1 MQLNNLT
8 ITAALYALLFW
19 GAYRGL
25 ASEYEAGTKNGRVG
39 TASYVALI
47 VAVTGIKV
55 WLSHTFFGH
64 SADMSLFSAWA
75 DLGRNESLSAFYGP
89 MGESYFVDYPPL
101 YLYVLTAVGR
111 VAGMF
116 GVSYGSDV
124 YIAMIKFVP
133 VVADTVSALLVYRMA
148 CGTCSRRAARVL
160 SLLVLFN
167 PAYILNSVF
176 WGQIDGLYTLVIV
189 WLLFSVYRKRY
200 MQAILAFCVGMLTK
214 PQMVIFLP
222 LLAFWLIYDVIA
234 EWKEFR
240 KSASLRQMLWGLLAA
255 VALVMF
261 ATVPVFGFDLKRLFA
276 LYSDGV
282 AQYPYVSLNA
292 ANVFGAFGLNWHSL
306 QETFLG
312 ITYESWGYIGIILI
326 SLFVGLGAFFAQNR
340 SGVLVL
346 GGFTV
351 LGIFMCA
358 HMMHERYMFPLIL
371 ILMVLYIET
380 KDRRML
386 ISFGVATILQF
397 LQTGLVLLDNE
408 QIITLSASSFV
419 LLSWVQVLFFVAMV
433 VVWYKMLL
441 HEDVQYIPIR
451 SPKLVCVE
459 PEKRHNRYTGRDV
472 VIIAV
477 LTVVYGISAF
487 ANLGSISVP
496 ETGYAPET
504 QGETVILDFGQEQQF
519 SRINLFFGWIDRR
532 STDSEVERELTLSF
546 GTNAA
551 SADEPPEL
559 VFGDPVSLTAHSVFC
574 WDGLFVNQRG
584 QYLKITVDEGNF
596 FLNEIACF
604 DEKQNLISPLSAESE
619 NLTVMQLFDEQEKA
633 KYAYTWYDGTYF
645 DEVYHPRTAY
655 EYINGLW
662 PYENTHPPL
671 GKLFISLGM
680 MLFGVNP
687 FGWRFFGTL
696 CGVLMV
702 PLSYVIAKE
711 LLKSTK
717 WATVACVLFTFDF
730 MHLTQTR
737 LATIDSF
744 TAFFVMLMYL
754 FMYRYTKRNFY
765 QNGVKGTLLP
775 LFLSGLCFGIGV
787 AVKWQ
792 GVYAGVGLC
801 VLFFSSL
808 FKRFLEYKAAKE
820 GRLVGD
826 SDKILKQFV
835 PSAVKTILAAFV
847 FFVVVPFC
855 VYFLSYLPIMLS
867 DTADLSYFWENQ
879 KTMLDY
885 HANLTETHPYGSP
898 WWSWPLDLRPL
909 YAYNPNWDFV
919 SGAFAQGISSFGNP
933 LVWWMTIPA
942 VGYLIYKTAKGK
954 GSHEITVILIGFF
967 AMYAPWVLISRQAFI
982 YHFFPCVMFVT
993 LAIALGLKDLCV
1005 YWKKG
1010 KEITAVYLVCVVV
1023 LFFAFYPVLTG
1034 IKIPLWYA
1042 EALSW
1047 LPSWVLG

>member
-1 MQLNNLT
+1 LNNLT
-8 ITAALYALLFW
+8 ITAALFALLFW

-25 ASEYEAGTKNGRVG
+25 ASEKEVQKNGRVS
-39 TASYVALI
+39 TVSFAALI
-47 VAVTGIKV
+47 VAVTGLKV

-64 SADMSLFSAWA
+64 SSDMSLFSAWA

-89 MGESYFVDYPPL
+89 LGESYFVDYPPL

-111 VAGMF
+111 IAGLF

-133 VVADTVSALLVYRMA
+133 ILADTVSALFVYRLA
-148 CGTCSRRAARVL
+148 CGECSTRTARIL

-200 MQAILAFCVGMLTK
+200 FQAILSFCVGMLTK
-214 PQMVIFLP
+214 PQMIIFLP
-222 LLAFWLIYDVIA
+222 LLTFWLISDIIT
-234 EWKEFR
+234 EWKVFH
-240 KSASLRQMLWGLLAA
+240 KSASLRQTLFGLLAA
-255 VALVMF
+255 AILVIF
-261 ATVPVFGFDLKRLFA
+261 AVVPIFGFDFARFFA
-276 LYSDGV
+276 LYSDAA
-282 AQYPYVSLNA
+282 AQYPYASLNA
-292 ANVFGAFGLNWHSL
+292 ANLFGAFGLNWHSL
-306 QETFLG
+306 TETFLG
-312 ITYESWGYIGIILI
+312 ITFEGWGYIGIILT
-326 SLFVGLGAFFAQNR
+326 SLAVGLGTFFAQNR

-346 GGFTV
+346 GGFSV
-351 LGIFMCA
+351 LGIFMLA
-358 HMMHERYMFPLIL
+358 HMMHERYMFPLLL

-386 ISFGVATILQF
+386 ISFGVATILQL

-408 QIITLSASSFV
+408 NIITLSSSSFV
-419 LLSWVQVLFFVAMV
+419 LLSWVQVLFFVTMT

-441 HEDVQYIPIR
+441 HDDVQYIPIR
-451 SPKLVCVE
+451 SPKLICVE
-459 PEKRHNRYTGRDV
+459 TEEENKRYTMRDV

-477 LTVVYGISAF
+477 LTLVYGISAF
-487 ANLGSISVP
+487 ANLGSVSVP
-496 ETGYAPET
+496 ETGYAPEQ
-504 QGETVILDFGQEQQF
+504 QGETVILDFGEEQQF

-532 STDSEVERELTLSF
+532 STDSEVERVLTLSF
-546 GTNAA
+546 GGNAA
-551 SADEPPEL
+551 GVDEPPEL
-559 VFGDPVSLTAHSVFC
+559 VFGDPVVLEANSVFR
-574 WDGLFVNQRG
+574 WDGLFLNQRG

-596 FLNEIACF
+596 FINEIACF
-604 DEKQNLISPLSAESE
+604 DGQQNLISPLSAQSE
-619 NLTVMQLFDEQEKA
+619 NITAMQLFDEQEKA
-633 KYAYTWYDGTYF
+633 VYAYTWYDGTYF

-655 EYINGLW
+655 EYITGRM

-702 PLSYVIAKE
+702 PLSYVLAKE

-717 WATVACVLFTFDF
+717 WATVACMLFTFDF

-737 LATIDSF
+737 LATIDSY

-765 QNGVKGTLLP
+765 RNGVRGTLLP
-775 LFLSGLCFGIGV
+775 LFLSGLSFGIGV

-792 GVYAGVGLC
+792 GFYAGLGLC

-808 FKRFLEYKAAKE
+808 FKRFSEYKAAKE
-820 GRLVGD
+820 GRLVGN

-835 PSAVKTILAAFV
+835 PCTIKTLLAAV
-847 FFVVVPFC
+847 MFFVVVPFC
-855 VYFLSYLPIMLS
+855 IYYLSYLPIMLS
-867 DTADLSYFWENQ
+867 EAADFGYFWENQ
-879 KTMLDY
+879 ETMLNY
-885 HANLTETHPYGSP
+885 HAHLTETHPYGSP

-919 SGAFAQGISSFGNP
+919 TGAFAQGISSFGNP

-942 VGYLIYKTAKGK
+942 MGYLVYKAAKGK
-954 GSHEITVILIGFF
+954 GENTVILIGFF
-967 AMYAPWVLISRQAFI
+967 AMYLPWALVSRQAFI
-982 YHFFPCVMFVT
+982 YHFFPCVIFVA
-993 LAIALGLKDLCV
+993 LAIAIGLKDLSACMR
-1005 YWKKG
+1005 KG
-1010 KEITAVYLVCVVV
+1010 EKMTVIYLVCVVA

-1034 IKIPLWYA
+1034 VKIPLWYA